1 MLHFLTHMIVL
12 LATIAKTVKMSS
24 HVGLEGHYM
33 STLAI
38 LHLVKLVFDHIK
50 LSFMVTNTM
59 Y

>member
-1 MLHFLTHMIVL
+1 MIVL
-12 LATIAKTVKMSS
+12 LASIAKTVKMSL

-38 LHLVKLVFDHIK
+38 LQLVKLVFDHTK